1 MKSRCNATLI
11 SAVVVSV
18 CLMAFIPGSL
28 RFASTWKELYFEGPG
43 FKEQNLLMPLGF
55 CSLGLEMI
63 GLIVLWTGYRKKER
77 WAWFVMLIILLFF
90 VFPLN
95 VLKLLLDI
103 QTPSFDWSA
112 WFQGIRGGYLPG
124 IWMAA
129 GVLNFLVMLIALLLP
144 IKAFF
149 MRSVSL
155 DEYHKDDK
163 SPPTG
168 SK

>member
-1 MKSRCNATLI
+1 MKTRCDATLI
-11 SAVVVSV
+11 SALVVSV

-28 RFASTWKELYFEGPG
+28 RFASTWRELYFEAPG
-43 FKEQNLLMPLGF
+43 FREQNLLMPLGL

-63 GLIVLWTGYRKKER
+63 GLIVLWTGYRRKQR

-95 VLKLLLDI
+95 VLKLLLDM

-112 WFQGIRGGYLPG
+112 WLQGIRGGYAPS
-124 IWMAA
+124 IWMAV
-129 GVLNFLVMLIALLLP
+129 GVFDFLVMLSALLLP

-149 MRSVSL
+149 MRPLRTV
-155 DEYHKDDK
+155 DEYRKEQ
-163 SPPTG
+163 
-168 SK
+168 